1 MYLNTFKVVEEVIPE
16 DDEFRNKHV
25 SNFGLMLDK
34 NEFNDKLNTKK
45 ALTVN
50 RVAKKDISIYV
61 DVNILLYV

>member
-34 NEFNDKLNTKK
+34 NEFNDKLNRKK
-45 ALTVN
+45 AITV
-50 RVAKKDISIYV
+50 RVAKKDLSIYV

>member
-34 NEFNDKLNTKK
+34 NEFNDKLNRKK
-45 ALTVN
+45 AITV
-50 RVAKKDISIYV
+50 RVAKKDLSIYV
-61 DVNILLYV
+61 DVNI